1 MAEKRIGIGK
11 KIAFYLAS
19 LRASDEA
26 PKLGDIM
33 DALNLRTGTACG
45 ERLRE
50 YRQRHGVPIT
60 CDLRTYRYEMPM
72 KQRREIRK
80 TDEYRKW
87 KRGFLTPM

>member
-1 MAEKRIGIGK
+1 MKTKRLGIGK
-11 KIAFYLAS
+11 RIAFYLAS

-26 PKLGDIM
+26 PRLGDLM
-33 DALNLRTGTACG
+33 DALGLRTGTACG

-50 YRQRHGVPIT
+50 YRQRHGCEIV
-60 CDLRTYRYEMPM
+60 CDLKTYRYDMPM

-87 KRGFLTPM
+87 KRGPSSPA